1 MGKASSW
8 KAWKAWKAWKVGCS
22 LALAW
27 LLGMGGVFQ
36 SAAHG
41 MQLEALSDGGSGT
54 SVTGATYQTVTPVIT
69 AWDSFQHTFGGHTA
83 IPVIHAG
90 NIAIDGTLNE
100 WGSYSGLHLPAAS
113 GQVVMS
119 GWTGEADVSADVYL
133 AYDDDFFYWAARVK
147 DNVHTPVADSTMWRG
162 DSIQFAFS
170 PGGIYGPEYGINYM
184 DGTAHLWQF
193 SEGQAVAGKDQI
205 TAAASQQGNETV
217 YEVKMPWMTISTGK
231 PANGILP
238 FTLLIND
245 NDGAGRKGWIEW
257 TPGIGKAKSPD
268 DHARLQ
274 LIPAAEPWSFWVEG
288 PGKTDTM
295 IANDYKL
302 YAVNWKN
309 TPQTL
314 ELASE
319 VLGVQQQVVIPGQS
333 AAELTLPFTATEAK
347 TYQLDFTMTDAV
359 SGQTK
364 QQSFQV
370 EANLSAQ
377 AVGVILDSVNAKLPQ
392 LEQLL
397 LQNEAQ
403 GLSTDYERINYTVI
417 KDFIQYGKDDI
428 ANGRLSRA
436 QYVAFELQRLYD
448 EAMAKLQSYLS
459 GAQAPQAAP
468 RYVTGQSDIS
478 GYSFLGNTK
487 VRSTGA
493 TERRPI
499 FFTGYGHFN
508 QVRSDIPKFQDLGA
522 NIIQIEMGPRDV
534 IVDNKDFVNQYEVG
548 RSGGV
553 TASVNPVSGV
563 SHSGDYSLRI
573 VNSSPF
579 QSNVYV
585 NVGQTIPVE
594 PNTTYTFKV
603 WVKGENA
610 KNVWFPGGAGWKQR
624 KSFPSGTYN
633 WTEVSY
639 TYTTGAA
646 ETSYRLTVL
655 SENAGT
661 VWIDDLSVVKA
672 GSAVNL
678 VQNPG
683 FEELGGY
690 SENKPYIVSTKKI
703 DSDIRQVLQ
712 RAADHDIAVNLLLS
726 PHYFPAWAL
735 DKWPELKT
743 TNSGG
748 IKFSIMQ
755 PMARSIV
762 EDYLRALIPQIRT
775 YPSLHSVTLSN
786 EPTYQANQDPYAVG
800 AWQDYLS
807 SIYNGDIQSLNL
819 VYNKTYGSFAEVM
832 MPAQITA
839 TPAAYDYVLF
849 NQDYFAR
856 WHEWMAGIIHELA
869 PELPMHAKIMGDPQG
884 SLSWGIDVER
894 FSGWSQING
903 NDNWNYIN
911 EGPKGFMEELS
922 FYDLQTSFKQAP
934 VFNSEHHVI
943 ADGDKS
949 YIPEQ
954 ADHVRTDLWQSS
966 IHGESATTYWIWER
980 TYDAASSREG
990 SILHR
995 PDVVADIGR
1004 TNLDLNRLAKEVTA
1018 LQNEK
1023 PQVAILYSL
1032 ASGVF
1037 TSDYAKVNLRAYE
1050 ALSYSGRKA
1059 GYVSERQIASGGL
1072 NDYKLLIV
1080 PNAVRADASTLQG
1093 IRQFQEQGGKVLVI
1107 GSGSL
1112 KYSPHGEM
1120 LSTTD
1125 RDYIFAHAVTIAST
1139 DRTAEQIRLE
1149 LLPLLENVDPGR
1161 IGLIDSVTQQP
1172 VYGVEWRSVD
1182 YDGAPLVNTVNYG
1195 SSSVTVSAERDGI
1208 PLTGFTNLITGET
1221 FAGTSFE
1228 LQPLTPYLLQ
1238 LRDTEPPVTT
1248 AAVQPGQPD
1257 GANGW
1262 YVHPVTLQL
1271 LAEDTQSG
1279 ILGSEYRMNGDGG
1292 WHSYSGPITINQ
1304 DGSYAVSIRSTD
1316 RAGNAETPQTVAVNL
1331 DQTAPSITVT
1341 LPNGNATYEGSG
1353 ELTPLIEVDDNLSGV
1368 EGSATTVTL
1377 DTYAYAVG
1385 TAIPL
1390 YTLSPGMHTIVVSA
1404 GDKAG
1409 NMASVTIQFET
1420 VTGIPTLMAMVN
1432 RFAGSKEIDQPGIA
1446 NSLQAKLRNGKVKPF
1461 IQEVEAQL
1469 GKHISD
1475 AAASFLLR
1483 DARYLLAR
1491 LE

>member
-1 MGKASSW
+1 MGKASTR
-8 KAWKAWKAWKVGCS
+8 KVWKVGCS
-22 LALAW
+22 LVLAW
-27 LLGMGGVFQ
+27 LLGIGGVVQ
-36 SAAHG
+36 SAAYG
-41 MQLEALSDGGSGT
+41 NDLKALSDGGSAA
-54 SVTGATYQTVTPVIT
+54 SVTDSAYHSVTPVISP
-69 AWDSFQHTFGGHTA
+69 WDSFRHTFGGHTA

-90 NIAIDGTLNE
+90 DIAIDGTLNE
-100 WGSYSGLHLPAAS
+100 WGDYSGLHLPTAPS
-113 GQVVMS
+113 QVAMS
-119 GWTGEADVSADVYL
+119 GWTGEDDLSADVYL

-147 DNVHTPVADSTMWRG
+147 DNAHTPVADSTMWRG

-170 PGGIYGPEYGINYM
+170 PGGTYGPEYGINYM

-205 TAAASQQGNETV
+205 SAAASQQGNETV
-217 YEVKMPWMTISTGK
+217 YEVKMPWKTIAAGK
-231 PANGILP
+231 PANKVLP

-245 NDGAGRKGWIEW
+245 NDGAGRRGWIEW

-274 LIPAAEPWSFWVEG
+274 LIPADEPWSFWVEG

-295 IANDYKL
+295 VANDYKL
-302 YAVNWKN
+302 YVVNWKHE
-309 TPQTL
+309 PKTL
-314 ELASE
+314 ELASD
-319 VLGVQQQVVIPGQS
+319 VLRVRQQVVIPGQS
-333 AAELTLPFTATEAK
+333 AAELTLPFTAAEAK
-347 TYQLDFTMTDAV
+347 TYQLDFTMTDSV
-359 SGQTK
+359 SGQSK
-364 QQSFQV
+364 QQSFRV
-370 EANLSAQ
+370 EANLSSQ
-377 AVGVILDSVNAKLPQ
+377 AVNAILDSVNAKLPQ

-417 KDFIQYGKDDI
+417 KDFVQYGKDDI

-448 EAMAKLQSYLS
+448 DADAKLRSYLS
-459 GAQAPQAAP
+459 GKEVPQAAP
-468 RYVTGQSDIS
+468 RYVTGKSDIS
-478 GYSFLGNTK
+478 GYSFLGNTR

-499 FFTGYGHFN
+499 FYTGYGHFN
-508 QVRSDIPKFQDLGA
+508 QVRADIPKFQDLGA
-522 NIIQIEMGPRDV
+522 NIIQIELGPRDV
-534 IVDNKDFVNQYEVG
+534 ILDSKDFVNQYEVG

-553 TASVNPVSGV
+553 SALVNPVRGV

-573 VNSSPF
+573 ANSSPL
-579 QSNVYV
+579 QPNVYV
-585 NVGQTIPVE
+585 NVGQTIQVE

-624 KSFPSGTYN
+624 KSFPSGTYD
-633 WTEVSY
+633 WTEVSF

-655 SENAGT
+655 SENIGT

-672 GSAVNL
+672 GSPVNL
-678 VQNPG
+678 VQNPS

-690 SENKPYIVSTKKI
+690 SENKEYIVSSKKI

-712 RAADHDIAVNLLLS
+712 RAEDNDIAVNLLLS

-743 TNSGG
+743 TNNGG

-762 EDYLRALIPQIRT
+762 EDYLRALIPKIRT
-775 YPSLHSVTLSN
+775 YSSLHSVTLSN
-786 EPTYQANQDPYAVG
+786 EPTYQVNQDPNAVG

-807 SIYNGDIQSLNL
+807 NIYNGDIQSLNR
-819 VYNKTYGSFAEVM
+819 VYNKTYGSFAEVL

-839 TPAAYDYVLF
+839 TPASYDYVLF

-869 PELPMHAKIMGDPQG
+869 PELPVHAKIMGDPQG

-894 FSGWSQING
+894 FSAWSQING

-922 FYDLQTSFKQAP
+922 FYDLQTSFKKAP

-954 ADHVRTDLWQSS
+954 ADHVRSDLWQSA

-980 TYDAASSREG
+980 TYDATSSREG

-1023 PQVAILYSL
+1023 PQAAILYSL

-1037 TSDYAKVNLRAYE
+1037 TSDYAKVSLRAYE

-1059 GYVSERQIASGGL
+1059 GYVSERQIAGGGL

-1080 PNAVRADASTLQG
+1080 PNAVRVNSSTLQG
-1093 IRQFQEQGGKVLVI
+1093 IRQFQEQGGKVLLI
-1107 GSGSL
+1107 GAGSM
-1112 KYSPHGEM
+1112 KYGPHGET
-1120 LSTTD
+1120 LSTAD
-1125 RDYIFAHAVTIAST
+1125 RDYIFAHSVKIAST
-1139 DRTAEQIRLE
+1139 DWTAEQIREE
-1149 LLPLLENVDPGR
+1149 LFPLLKNVDPGR
-1161 IGLIDSVTQQP
+1161 IGLNDPLTRQP

-1182 YDGAPLVNTVNYG
+1182 YDGAPLVNAVNYRA
-1195 SSSVTVSAERDGI
+1195 SSITVYAERDGI

-1248 AAVQPGQPD
+1248 AAVQPEQPD

-1262 YVHPVTLQL
+1262 YVHPITMQL
-1271 LAEDTQSG
+1271 LAEDRHSG
-1279 ILGSEYRMNGDGG
+1279 IARSEYRMDGDGD
-1292 WHSYSGPITINQ
+1292 WLPYSGPFTINR
-1304 DGSYAVSIRSTD
+1304 DGSYAVSFRSSD
-1316 RAGNAETPQTVAVNL
+1316 RTGNVETPQTIAVNL
-1331 DQTAPSITVT
+1331 DQTAPSITVS
-1341 LPNGNATYEGSG
+1341 LPDSNGTYDDSG
-1353 ELTPLIEVDDNLSGV
+1353 DLTPLIEVKDNLSGV
-1368 EGSATTVTL
+1368 DRSTITVTV
-1377 DTYAYAVG
+1377 DTYAHPNR

-1390 YTLSPGMHTIVVSA
+1390 YMLPPGTHTLVASA
-1404 GDKAG
+1404 TDKAG
-1409 NMASVTIQFET
+1409 NKASAAIQFET
-1420 VTGIPTLMAMVN
+1420 VTGIPTLMALVN

-1446 NSLQAKLRNGKVKPF
+1446 NSLLAKLRDGNVKPF
-1461 IQEVEAQL
+1461 IHEVEAQT
-1469 GKHISD
+1469 GKHISG
-1475 AAASFLLR
+1475 AAASILLR
-1483 DARYLLAR
+1483 DARYLLTGM
-1491 LE
+1491 E